1 MSIHPSGSVSEN
13 RGPLLDIQR
22 LTRRFGGLVAVND
35 FSFAVDPGEI
45 RGLIGPNGAGKTTLF
60 NLVSG
65 TIRPTA
71 GAIHFDG
78 QDVTN
83 VPMHALV
90 RRGLVRTFQHA
101 HLFPE
106 FSVFKNV
113 LVGLHIHA
121 RDGFW
126 AGLLDLPSTRRH
138 NDALHQRASEIIG
151 IVGLRG
157 REDEP
162 AGSLSHGYKRIL
174 QVAIGLAPKPRML
187 LLDEPVAGMN
197 HEDVDRMMALVRTLR
212 DEQGITIVL
221 VEHNIRAVMNVC
233 DRISVLQFGR
243 KIAEGPPAQVA
254 QDPAVVEAY
263 LGVAD
268 DDDAA

>member
-1 MSIHPSGSVSEN
+1 M
-13 RGPLLDIQR
+13 PLLEVTGM
-22 LTRRFGGLVAVND
+22 TRRFGGLVAVNEV
-35 FSFAVDPGEI
+35 SLAVEQGEV

-65 TIRPTA
+65 TIPPTA
-71 GAIHFDG
+71 GTVRFDG
-78 QDVTN
+78 RDITR
-83 VPMHALV
+83 VPMHALA

-101 HLFPE
+101 QLFPT
-106 FSVFKNV
+106 FSVLKNV

-121 RDGFW
+121 HSGFW
-126 AGLLDLPSTRRH
+126 SGLIDPPVSRRH
-138 NDALHQRASEIIG
+138 NDDLHQRAIDILRF
-151 IVGLRG
+151 VGLEG
-157 REDEP
+157 REEEI

-174 QVAIGLAPKPRML
+174 QVAIGLAPKPRLL

-197 HEDVDRMMALVRTLR
+197 HADVDRMMALVRSLR
-212 DEQGITIVL
+212 DEQGITVVL

-243 KIAEGPPAQVA
+243 KIAEGSPQEVS
-254 QDPAVVEAY
+254 QDPKVIEAY

-268 DDDAA
+268 DEDAA

>member
-1 MSIHPSGSVSEN
+1 M
-13 RGPLLDIQR
+13 PLLEVKG
-22 LTRRFGGLVAVND
+22 LTRRFGGLVAVNEV
-35 FSFAVDPGEI
+35 FLSVEPGEI

-65 TIRPTA
+65 TIPPSA
-71 GAIHFDG
+71 GSVHFDG
-78 QDVTN
+78 RDITR

-101 HLFPE
+101 QLFPT
-106 FSVFKNV
+106 FSVLKNV

-121 RDGFW
+121 HAGFW
-126 AGLLDLPSTRRH
+126 SGLIDPPVSRRH
-138 NDALHQRASEIIG
+138 NDALHQRAADIIRF
-151 IVGLRG
+151 VGLEG
-157 REDEP
+157 REDEI

-174 QVAIGLAPKPRML
+174 QVAIGLAPKPRLL

-197 HEDVDRMMALVRTLR
+197 HADVDRMMALVRSLR
-212 DEQGITIVL
+212 DEQGITVVL

-243 KIAEGPPAQVA
+243 KIAEGSPQDVS
-254 QDPAVVEAY
+254 QDPKVIEAY

-268 DDDAA
+268 DEDAA

>member
-1 MSIHPSGSVSEN
+1 MAM
-13 RGPLLDIQR
+13 LDVQG
-22 LTRRFGGLVAVND
+22 LTRRFGGLIAVNEV
-35 FSFAVDPGEI
+35 SLTVEPGEI

-65 TIRPTA
+65 TIPPSA
-71 GAIHFDG
+71 GTVHFDG
-78 QDVTN
+78 HAITN

-101 HLFPE
+101 QLFPT
-106 FSVFKNV
+106 FTVLKNV
-113 LVGLHIHA
+113 LVGLHVHA
-121 RDGFW
+121 HAGFW
-126 AGLLDLPSTRRH
+126 SGLIDSKLSRRH
-138 NDALHQRASEIIG
+138 NDALEQRAHEIIRF
-151 IVGLRG
+151 VGLEG
-157 REDEP
+157 REQEI

-174 QVAIGLAPKPRML
+174 QVGIGLAPKPRLL

-197 HEDVDRMMALVRTLR
+197 HADVDRMMALVRSLR
-212 DEQGITIVL
+212 DEQGITVVL

-243 KIAEGPPAQVA
+243 KIAEGSPQDVS
-254 QDPAVVEAY
+254 QDPKVIEAY

>member
-1 MSIHPSGSVSEN
+1 M
-13 RGPLLDIQR
+13 PLLEVEG
-22 LTRRFGGLVAVND
+22 LTRRFGGLIAVND
-35 FSFAVDPGEI
+35 VSLAVEPGEI

-65 TIRPTA
+65 TIAPSGGVVR
-71 GAIHFDG
+71 FD
-78 QDVTN
+78 QRDITR

-101 HLFPE
+101 QLFPT
-106 FSVFKNV
+106 FSVLKNV

-121 RDGFW
+121 HSGFW
-126 AGLLDLPSTRRH
+126 AGLIDPPVSRRH
-138 NDALHQRASEIIG
+138 NADLHQRALDIIRF
-151 IVGLRG
+151 VGLQG
-157 REDEP
+157 REEEL

-174 QVAIGLAPKPRML
+174 QVAIGLAPRPRLL

-197 HEDVDRMMALVRTLR
+197 HADVDRMMTLVRSLR
-212 DEQGITIVL
+212 DNQGITVIL

-243 KIAEGPPAQVA
+243 KIAEGSPQIVA
-254 QDPAVVEAY
+254 EDPKVIEAY

-268 DDDAA
+268 DADAA

>member
-1 MSIHPSGSVSEN
+1 VA
-13 RGPLLDIQR
+13 LLQVEG
-22 LTRRFGGLVAVND
+22 LVRRFGGLIAVND
-35 FSFAVDPGEI
+35 VSFSVEPGEI

-60 NLVSG
+60 NLISG
-65 TIRPTA
+65 TIRPSA
-71 GAIHFDG
+71 GSVRFDG
-78 QDVTN
+78 REVTTLK
-83 VPMHALV
+83 MHALV

-121 RDGFW
+121 SGGFW

-138 NDALHQRASEIIG
+138 NASLHDRAHEILG
-151 IVGLRG
+151 IVGLEG
-157 REDEP
+157 RESEP
-162 AGSLSHGYKRIL
+162 AASLSHGYKRIL

-197 HEDVDRMMALVRTLR
+197 HEDVDRMMALVRSLR
-212 DEQGITIVL
+212 DQQGITIVL

-243 KIAEGPPAQVA
+243 KIAEGSPGQVA
-254 QDPAVVEAY
+254 RDPAVIEAY

-268 DDDAA
+268 DEDAA

>member
-1 MSIHPSGSVSEN
+1 MPILEVQG
-13 RGPLLDIQR
+13 

-35 FSFAVDPGEI
+35 VSLSVEAGEI

-65 TIRPTA
+65 TLPPTA
-71 GAIHFDG
+71 GHVRFDG
-78 QDVTN
+78 HDITR
-83 VPMHALV
+83 VPMHTLV

-101 HLFPE
+101 QLFPT
-106 FSVFKNV
+106 FTVLKNV
-113 LVGLHIHA
+113 QIGLHIHA
-121 RDGFW
+121 YSGFW
-126 AGLLDLPSTRRH
+126 AGLLDTPTTRRH
-138 NDALHQRASEIIG
+138 NLALEDRAREIIHF
-151 IVGLRG
+151 VGLGG
-157 REDEP
+157 REEDI

-174 QVAIGLAPKPRML
+174 QVAIGLAPKPRLL

-197 HEDVDRMMALVRTLR
+197 HADVDRMMALVRDLR
-212 DEQGITIVL
+212 DKQGVTVVL

-243 KIAEGPPAQVA
+243 KIAEGAPADVA
-254 QDPAVVEAY
+254 QDQTVIEAY

>member
-1 MSIHPSGSVSEN
+1 M
-13 RGPLLDIQR
+13 PLLEVKS

-35 FSFAVDPGEI
+35 VSLSVDPGEI

-65 TIRPTA
+65 TIPPSA
-71 GAIHFDG
+71 GTVHFD
-78 QDVTN
+78 DHDITR

-101 HLFPE
+101 QLFPT
-106 FSVFKNV
+106 FSVLKNV
-113 LVGLHIHA
+113 LIGLHVHA
-121 RDGFW
+121 HSGFW
-126 AGLLDLPSTRRH
+126 AGLIDPPVSRRH
-138 NDALHQRASEIIG
+138 NDALHQRAMDILRF
-151 IVGLRG
+151 VGLEG
-157 REDEP
+157 REDET
-162 AGSLSHGYKRIL
+162 AGSLPHGYKRIL
-174 QVAIGLAPKPRML
+174 QVAIGLAPKPRLL

-197 HEDVDRMMALVRTLR
+197 HADVDRMMALVRGLR
-212 DEQGITIVL
+212 DEQGITVVL

-243 KIAEGPPAQVA
+243 KIAEGSPQEVS
-254 QDPAVVEAY
+254 QDPQVIEAY

-268 DDDAA
+268 DEDAA